1 MSANLLLVGDL
12 HLGRRPARLPEG
24 LGEWSLGADELTPAA
39 AWQAVVERAIRDGVD
54 ALILAGD
61 VVEADNARFEAFG
74 RLEDGV
80 RRLVHAGVRVCAVA
94 GNHDVEALP
103 RLADLIPDFELLGRG
118 GSWEQLTLE
127 GRAGPAVH
135 LLGWSFPVPRFSSSP
150 LESATLPPAPED
162 GLPRIGVM
170 HCEVDSRGPY
180 APVTRAELE
189 SAPVDGW
196 FLGHVHAPSSL
207 QEERPIGYL
216 GSLIGL
222 DPTETGPHGPWRL
235 SIDGGR
241 VEVEQIPLAPLRWE
255 ELSVSVDALTSAGE
269 LLPALDAA
277 IRDLHAGMAPSHDG
291 LKAVGCRVVLS
302 GASKLHR
309 ELRSALRQ
317 GEPETL
323 RRKLDDVLYFVDKII
338 DRSRPSLDLMRLAG
352 EDHPPALLARRL
364 LALEQ
369 GGDEAA
375 ELIGRARREL
385 TRIVDEPYWAHL
397 ERTELDDDQVRRL
410 LLEAGLEALEELLKQ
425 VESDTAGE
433 SAP

>member
-207 QEERPIGYL
+207 
-216 GSLIGL
+216 
-222 DPTETGPHGPWRL
+222 
-235 SIDGGR
+235 
-241 VEVEQIPLAPLRWE
+241 PLRWE

-352 EDHPPALLARRL
+352 EDHPRALLARRL